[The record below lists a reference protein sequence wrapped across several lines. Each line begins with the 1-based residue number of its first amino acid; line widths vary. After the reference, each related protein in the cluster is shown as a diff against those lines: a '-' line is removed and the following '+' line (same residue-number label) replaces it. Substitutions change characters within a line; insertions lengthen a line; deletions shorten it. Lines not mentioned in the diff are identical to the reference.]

1 MNVHETNKCLLDA
14 RYDEPGLFP
23 HLEQLAE
30 LPIAFKMDFGLEKL
44 PQEPGLILI
53 RGGRQLGKSTW
64 LEKAMRETA
73 LEHGPGSVYYLNG
86 DEIGDQ
92 EELSELIGDLSGLF
106 NKKAAQ
112 RVLFIDEITA
122 VKNWEKAL
130 KKLADQGIVRDML
143 IVTTGSKTIDLRRGT
158 ERLPGRKGKL
168 DRSNYRFTPV
178 SFSEFKTKTQNYFSK
193 DKTLWA
199 YILTGG
205 SPVAINGLVSSGR
218 IPEYVV
224 ELTRDWVFGEV
235 ALQGRSIESMKWVLR
250 ALAENGGMP
259 LSLHKLAE
267 VSGLA
272 NNTVAQGYVDL
283 LKDLGCLSSTMR
295 LESNKLKPLARKA
308 SKYHFT
314 YLLVPITFSSQRV
327 RTLEDFIAIPDHEKG
342 RWIEWVIAQE
352 LWRRSAIAGEDS
364 PEQQYFWKSDEH
376 EVDFI
381 FKDRFFESKL
391 GDTEISRFMWFP
403 KVFKNQTLE
412 VVCATKKSQKTT
424 AGFCKI
430 LSLEEFLL
438 EKGG

>member
-1 MNVHETNKCLLDA
+1 
-14 RYDEPGLFP
+14 
-23 HLEQLAE
+23 
-30 LPIAFKMDFGLEKL
+30 MDFGLETL

-64 LEKAMRETA
+64 LEKTMRETA
-73 LEHGPGSVYYLNG
+73 MEFGPGSVYYLNG

-92 EELSELIGDLSGLF
+92 EELFESIGDLSLQF

-130 KKLADQGIVRDML
+130 KKLADQGLVRDIL

-168 DRSNYRFTPV
+168 DRTNYRFTPV
-178 SFSEFKTKTQNYFSK
+178 SFSEFKAKTQNYFTK
-193 DKTLWA
+193 DNAIWA

-205 SPVAINGLVSSGR
+205 SPIAINGLASLGR
-218 IPEYVV
+218 IPEYVI
-224 ELTRDWVFGEV
+224 ELTRDWIFGEV
-235 ALQGRSIESMKWVLR
+235 SLQGRSIESMKWVLR
-250 ALAENGGMP
+250 ALAESGGMP

-272 NNTVAQGYVDL
+272 NNTVAQGYIDL

-327 RTLEDFIAIPDHEKG
+327 RTLDDFTAIPDHEKG

-352 LWRRSAIAGEDS
+352 LWRRSAIAGEDA
-364 PEQQYFWKSDEH
+364 PEQQYFWKSEEH

-381 FKDRFFESKL
+381 SNGRFIESKL
-391 GDTEISRFMWFP
+391 GDAEASKFIWFP
-403 KVFKNQTLE
+403 TVFKNQTIE
-412 VVCATKKSQKTT
+412 VVCATKQTQKVD

-438 EKGG
+438 EI